1 MDFLNACV
9 KASVFDISS
18 ENISE
23 DAIMVNGTSEPK
35 DCAIPMAIAVF
46 PVLGGPAIKTALPAI
61 LPSLTICSI
70 TAAAFLAFS

>member
-9 KASVFDISS
+9 RLSVFDISS
-18 ENISE
+18 EKISDE
-23 DAIMVNGTSEPK
+23 DSTVKGTFGPN

-61 LPSLTICSI
+61 LPSLAI
-70 TAAAFLAFS
+70 